1 MTVSERRVGGVTIL
15 DLAGGLKMRDG
26 ATELG
31 ALVRRLIDQ
40 GRTRIILNVAG
51 VEFVDSAGLGALVQA
66 YVSATGASGAV
77 RLLNT
82 PKRLNDLL
90 VITKLAKVLETS
102 NDEAEAVASLERG
115 ASAG

>member
-15 DLAGGLKMRDG
+15 DIAGGLKLGDG
-26 ATELG
+26 AAELN
-31 ALVRRLIDQ
+31 ALIRRLIEQ

-66 YVSATGASGAV
+66 HVSATAVSGVV

-90 VITKLAKVLETS
+90 VITKLARVLHS
-102 NDEAEAVASLERG
+102 SDNEAEAVASLERTG
-115 ASAG
+115 AAG